1 LLLFG
6 KLSQGRVAVTSAL
19 IMVTI
24 LFAMVNVRNVYAQTV
39 TVTPSAVTGGGT
51 FRVSGTG
58 FDPSSAGLA
67 EVWASTS
74 GSCMGN
80 PALLQNVTSDSS
92 GNVTAV
98 TFSSSSLGVGTHCV
112 GVVTFAYDTAASSV
126 VTVISEV
133 ATTAP

>member
-1 LLLFG
+1 
-6 KLSQGRVAVTSAL
+6 
-19 IMVTI
+19 MVTI
-24 LFAMVNVRNVYAQTV
+24 LFAMANVRNVYAQTV
-39 TVTPSAVTGGGT
+39 TVTPSAVTGDGT

-67 EVWASTS
+67 EVWGGTS

-80 PALLQNVTSDSS
+80 PALFQNVTSDWS

-98 TFSSSSLGVGTHCV
+98 TFSSNSLGVGTHCV